1 MADKLMHL
9 THMHTHRS
17 VLDLDTFDDVATLEE
32 LRDYIPTL
40 GTSIKTFA
48 ASKNQRYLDPF
59 SMRLL
64 NDRATF
70 TQAESLFQSFR
81 IEGAEF
87 TLAAWVEVLP
97 NADLS
102 ESIPLLRKPLQTD
115 PSLTCWG
122 WYICLTHA

>member
-1 MADKLMHL
+1 MHEN
-9 THMHTHRS
+9 RS
-17 VLDLDTFDDVATLEE
+17 VLDLDSFDGVTTLEQ

-40 GTSIKTFA
+40 GTAIKTFA
-48 ASKNQRYLDPF
+48 VSKNQRYLDPF

-64 NDRATF
+64 NDRTTF
-70 TQAESLFQSFR
+70 TSPMSLYTPFR

-102 ESIPLLRKPLQTD
+102 KSIPLLRKPMQTD

-122 WYICLTHA
+122 W